1 MYAIVETGGKQYK
14 VRVGQ
19 IVDVERL
26 DATPGDQVTFDRVL
40 MVSDDGNT
48 KIGTPI
54 LESARVLGRVVDQVR
69 GSKVIVFKYRPKQ
82 RYRVKRGHRQN
93 YTRVKIESIE
103 A

>member
-19 IVDVERL
+19 TVDVERL
-26 DATPGDQVTFDRVL
+26 DANPGDQVTFDRVL
-40 MVSDDGNT
+40 MVSDDENVKVGA
-48 KIGTPI
+48 PV
-54 LESARVLGRVVDQVR
+54 LDSARVVGRVVDHVR
-69 GSKVIVFKYRPKQ
+69 GRKVIVFKYRPKQ